1 MANIIINERSKTLEI
16 TKKFA
21 SMASRFGSD
30 EYMELK
36 AARSEFPTFK
46 VVTKTTSRKSK
57 DSFKGLTYEFME
69 NYIKSRSNS
78 EIIIKEYNQMRE
90 IGKSVAAVKAYAQ
103 IKKGF
108 FVRQTRFDLDDI
120 RILAECVY
128 SAKFIS
134 RGQAE
139 RLVDVITEFVS
150 VHQADKIKQNSF
162 LTDRVKTNNKQ
173 VLNNISRINEAIS
186 TKRHTPEQISFRQ

>member
-1 MANIIINERSKTLEI
+1 MANIIINERNKTLEI

-21 SMASRFGSD
+21 AAASRFGSE

-46 VVTKTTSRKSK
+46 VVTNTTSRKSK

-78 EIIIKEYNQMRE
+78 EDIIQEYNNMRE

-103 IKKGF
+103 IKKWF
-108 FVRQTRFDLDDI
+108 LEKYPEI
-120 RILAECVY
+120 AEF
-128 SAKFIS
+128 A
-134 RGQAE
+134 A
-139 RLVDVITEFVS
+139 
-150 VHQADKIKQNSF
+150 
-162 LTDRVKTNNKQ
+162 
-173 VLNNISRINEAIS
+173 
-186 TKRHTPEQISFRQ
+186 

>member
-21 SMASRFGSD
+21 AAASRFGSD

-46 VVTKTTSRKSK
+46 VVTKTTSRTSK
-57 DSFKGLTYEFME
+57 DSFKSLTYEFME

-78 EIIIKEYNQMRE
+78 EDIIQEYNNMRE

-103 IKKGF
+103 IKKWF
-108 FVRQTRFDLDDI
+108 LEKYPEA
-120 RILAECVY
+120 AEF
-128 SAKFIS
+128 A
-134 RGQAE
+134 A
-139 RLVDVITEFVS
+139 
-150 VHQADKIKQNSF
+150 
-162 LTDRVKTNNKQ
+162 
-173 VLNNISRINEAIS
+173 
-186 TKRHTPEQISFRQ
+186 